1 MRMVMKVEIPTEAG
15 NAGFK
20 NGKFVQAIQETLNRT
35 RAEAAYFT
43 TVNGC
48 RGGYIFFDL
57 DDNDKIPYMAEPLF
71 LALGAKLEFTPCF
84 TPEGL
89 QKAAEDIQKDVQTF
103 G

>member
-1 MRMVMKVEIPTEAG
+1 MRMLMKVEIPTEAG

-20 NGKFVQAIQETLNRT
+20 KGSFVQAIQETLNRT

-48 RGGYIFFDL
+48 RGGYIIFDL
-57 DDNDKIPYMAEPLF
+57 DDVAKIPHMAEPLF
-71 LALGAKLEFTPCF
+71 LALGAKIEFTPCF

-89 QKAAEDIQKDVQTF
+89 QQAAADIEKDVQTF

>member
-1 MRMVMKVEIPTEAG
+1 MRMLMKVEIPTEAG

-20 NGKFVQAIQETLNRT
+20 KGSFVQAIQETLNRT

-48 RGGYIFFDL
+48 RGGYIIFDL
-57 DDNDKIPYMAEPLF
+57 DDVAKIPQMAEPLF
-71 LALGAKLEFTPCF
+71 LALGAKIEFTPCF

-89 QKAAEDIQKDVQTF
+89 QQAAADIEKDVQTF